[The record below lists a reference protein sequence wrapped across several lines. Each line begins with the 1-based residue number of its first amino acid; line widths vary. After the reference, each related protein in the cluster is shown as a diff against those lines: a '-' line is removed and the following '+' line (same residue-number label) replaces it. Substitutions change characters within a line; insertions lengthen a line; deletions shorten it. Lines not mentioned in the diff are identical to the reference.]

1 MDKAIHSAPQDAL
14 VRLLREHRERAGL
27 RQSDVADRLSKKQ
40 SFVSKYESSERR
52 IDYLE
57 IRQICAAIGIDVVA
71 FIQEYE
77 ASQR

>member
-1 MDKAIHSAPQDAL
+1 MDKAIQSAPQDAL

-40 SFVSKYESSERR
+40 SFVSKYESGERR

>member
-40 SFVSKYESSERR
+40 SFVSKYESGERR